1 MCRQLLFKSGHK
13 KLKSPYKKLKNAY
26 KNWKVLTKTI
36 LFVATA
42 HHSIWQVLTI
52 WKFLL
57 SIKHSTSQINS
68 FLLGSIILIA
78 ILEIAVNKHLWGLL
92 LNAWRT
98 NFVLT
103 VYQHHRSTPPLESN
117 SCQGEFRYFPLPCEK
132 CSKARGVFRTW
143 SEI

>member
-1 MCRQLLFKSGHK
+1 MIHTKKTVDTIFFKNCTHTQ
-13 KLKSPYKKLKNAY
+13 KLSTHFFFKCVDNFFLNLVIKNWKAFTKNWKMLT

-57 SIKHSTSQINS
+57 SSKHSTSQINS

-78 ILEIAVNKHLWGLL
+78 ILEIAVNKC
-92 LNAWRT
+92 
-98 NFVLT
+98 
-103 VYQHHRSTPPLESN
+103 SI
-117 SCQGEFRYFPLPCEK
+117 EK
-132 CSKARGVFRTW
+132 VFSIVFCKVHKKTHM
-143 SEI
+143 SG